1 MSILNSAVFSKC
13 PSPQNE
19 SPKNQKLQSLATLRG
34 QECTE
39 AMPVFPMV
47 ALFHSQQPTVNCGS
61 LLRVL
66 MLDRSLG
73 LDYWSQDRID
83 VAFELL
89 FAKGFTF

>member
-1 MSILNSAVFSKC
+1 
-13 PSPQNE
+13 
-19 SPKNQKLQSLATLRG
+19 
-34 QECTE
+34 
-39 AMPVFPMV
+39 
-47 ALFHSQQPTVNCGS
+47 
-61 LLRVL
+61 